1 MTQVLRLPS
10 GFATRS
16 LVYLLLTLSL
26 TVSALVTI
34 ITAVFPSH
42 AKSISPYDIITTR
55 VASALAK

>member
-34 ITAVFPSH
+34 ITS
-42 AKSISPYDIITTR
+42 SITCQIYFPYDIIATT

>member
-42 AKSISPYDIITTR
+42 AKSISPMT
-55 VASALAK
+55 SLLQQ